1 MLLRVNHFLAI
12 LFVVIGVALLVETV
26 AVGGGTVG
34 YLMGVVFLI
43 LGVLR
48 WRALH

>member
-1 MLLRVNHFLAI
+1 MLLRVNYFLAV
-12 LFVVIGVALLVETV
+12 LFVVIGVALLVETA
-26 AVGGGTVG
+26 AVHGGTVG